1 MALMVMVLV
10 AGCGHGGQ
18 VVLLAEAEAFLP
30 CNPDSASAVL
40 THVRPDLL
48 RGEEEKAYYAL
59 VQTVT
64 DGMHGKTPLDG
75 TLAKRA
81 YTYYKRRAGKET
93 SVDPAV
99 GKHFGQAALYMG
111 DWHSDRDS
119 TRLGEQCYREAIA
132 QSEEAGDWHTC
143 YRACSRLAS
152 LVQWTDEREAVRLAE
167 KAIDMYGRSRDNVNN
182 LVSLYEQAA
191 DYCSQI
197 AHMHGTDSAYRA
209 ALDYAHKACR
219 LAKDSCPETRSN
231 ASLATLAEIYWSMGE
246 RAKTLECVR
255 NINPGDLETV
265 YAQKMNMK
273 MAQYYMDC
281 DSLDRARQIYMAPG
295 RIDDKLLKY
304 LYARGLAEVAIRQGL
319 PGDTIMQCMDSAFK
333 SAEENYL
340 GVLQTKYAYYH
351 EVLEGEKRNA
361 RLVYEGRLRTWVF
374 AGIICIVL
382 AGGLLLYIE
391 ERRRAKSKTMFLQ
404 ELHRRKEQEADFLQ
418 KEMSLLR
425 EKQQAM
431 EVNYQRKSAIIRHL
445 QNFIIDR
452 TDITL
457 KLKED
462 TPRVNMSAK
471 DWSDVEQLLNEIDD
485 GVFTKIRARY
495 KGMSTDDI
503 RLCIM
508 VRLGM
513 SNPAIGNVYA
523 ITPSA
528 VQHRKRTLKQR
539 CFGND
544 DPSVT
549 LYDFICS
556 L

>member
-1 MALMVMVLV
+1 
-10 AGCGHGGQ
+10 
-18 VVLLAEAEAFLP
+18 
-30 CNPDSASAVL
+30 
-40 THVRPDLL
+40 
-48 RGEEEKAYYAL
+48 
-59 VQTVT
+59 
-64 DGMHGKTPLDG
+64 
-75 TLAKRA
+75 
-81 YTYYKRRAGKET
+81 
-93 SVDPAV
+93 
-99 GKHFGQAALYMG
+99 
-111 DWHSDRDS
+111 
-119 TRLGEQCYREAIA
+119 
-132 QSEEAGDWHTC
+132 
-143 YRACSRLAS
+143 
-152 LVQWTDEREAVRLAE
+152 
-167 KAIDMYGRSRDNVNN
+167 
-182 LVSLYEQAA
+182 
-191 DYCSQI
+191 
-197 AHMHGTDSAYRA
+197 
-209 ALDYAHKACR
+209 
-219 LAKDSCPETRSN
+219 
-231 ASLATLAEIYWSMGE
+231 
-246 RAKTLECVR
+246 
-255 NINPGDLETV
+255 
-265 YAQKMNMK
+265 
-273 MAQYYMDC
+273 
-281 DSLDRARQIYMAPG
+281 
-295 RIDDKLLKY
+295 
-304 LYARGLAEVAIRQGL
+304 
-319 PGDTIMQCMDSAFK
+319 MQCMDSAFK

-404 ELHRRKEQEADFLQ
+404 EQHRRKEQEADFLQ

-528 VQHRKRTLKQR
+528 V
-539 CFGND
+539 
-544 DPSVT
+544 
-549 LYDFICS
+549 
-556 L
+556 

>member
-1 MALMVMVLV
+1 MIALMVMVV
-10 AGCGHGGQ
+10 MAGCRHGEQ
-18 VVLLAEAEAFLP
+18 TALLAEAETFLP
-30 CNPDSASAVL
+30 CNPDSAAAMLRCVH
-40 THVRPDLL
+40 TDLL
-48 RGEEEKAYYAL
+48 CGEEEKAYYAL

-64 DGMHGKTPLDG
+64 DGMQGKTPLDG
-75 TLAKRA
+75 ALVQRA
-81 YTYYKRRAGKET
+81 YTYYKRKAGKGT
-93 SVDPAV
+93 TLDHTV

-132 QSEEAGDWHTC
+132 KSEEAEDWHTC

-152 LVQWTDEREAVRLAE
+152 LMQWTDEHETVRLTE
-167 KAIDMYGRSRDNVNN
+167 RAIEMYGRSNDNVSN
-182 LVSLYEQAA
+182 LVSLYGHAA

-197 AHMHGTDSAYRA
+197 AFVERTDSAYSR
-209 ALDYAHKACR
+209 ALDYAYKAYN
-219 LAKDSCPETRSN
+219 LAKDSCREKHYNTT
-231 ASLATLAEIYWSMGE
+231 LATLAGIYWSMGE
-246 RAKTLECVR
+246 LAKALEYVR
-255 NINPGDLETV
+255 EIQIDPNSDYG
-265 YAQKMNMK
+265 QKLGVK
-273 MAQYYMDC
+273 LARYYLSC
-281 DSLDRARQIYMAPG
+281 DSIDRAEEMLRAPG
-295 RIDDKLLKY
+295 HIDNKLLNY
-304 LYARGLAEVAIRQGL
+304 LYARGLAEVAMRQGM
-319 PGDTIMQCMDSAFK
+319 PGDSILQYMDSAFK
-333 SAEENYL
+333 SAEANYL
-340 GVLQTKYAYYH
+340 DVLQTKYAYYH

-361 RLVYEGRLRTWVF
+361 RLVYDGKLKTWIF
-374 AGIICIVL
+374 AGIMCIVI

-404 ELHRRKEQEADFLQ
+404 EQHRRKEQEAAFLQ
-418 KEMSLLR
+418 KEMQLLQ
-425 EKQQAM
+425 EKQQVM
-431 EVNYQRKSAIIRHL
+431 EESYQKKSAIIRHL

-462 TPRVNMSAK
+462 TPRVKMSVK
-471 DWSDVEQLLNEIDD
+471 DWNDVEQLLNEIDD

-503 RLCIM
+503 HLCIM

-513 SNPAIGNVYA
+513 SNPAIGDVYA